1 MESKTVKVKAKKV
14 EETIAFHNAFGY
26 ELVGQEE
33 EGNKVLLTFERDKER
48 FEGNSYHTI
57 RSTEGLYARISR
69 PFPLAGIIMFAVA
82 SVLLAMFFVLQKTF
96 PFYIVFLFASLT
108 CYGVSIQLLIIF
120 LVIFIKRRS
129 LLKRV
134 VKNVAIEAGTNKEYP
149 LQNNIKKE
157 TDKTWLIAN
166 NL

>member
-14 EETIAFHNAFGY
+14 EETISFHNAFGF
-26 ELVGQEE
+26 ELVDQEE
-33 EGNKVLLTFERDKER
+33 DGDKVLLTFERDKER
-48 FEGNSYHTI
+48 FEGNSYQTI
-57 RSTEGLYARISR
+57 RSTESLYSRISR
-69 PFPLAGIIMFAVA
+69 PFPLAGIIMFVIA
-82 SVLLAMFFVLQKTF
+82 SVLLALYFVLQKTF
-96 PFYIVFLFASLT
+96 AYYISFLFASLT
-108 CYGVSIQLLIIF
+108 CYGISIQLIIIF
-120 LVIFIKRRS
+120 LVIFAKRRS

-134 VKNVAIEAGTNKEYP
+134 VKNVAIEAGTDKEFP

>member
-14 EETIAFHNAFGY
+14 EDAIAFHNAFGF
-26 ELVGQEE
+26 ELVDKQE

-48 FEGNSYHTI
+48 FEGNSYQTI
-57 RSTEGLYARISR
+57 RSTETLYSRISR
-69 PFPLAGIIMFAVA
+69 PFPLAGLIMFAIA
-82 SVLLAMFFVLQKTF
+82 SVLLASFFILQKTF
-96 PFYIVFLFASLT
+96 QYYIVFLFASLT
-108 CYGVSIQLLIIF
+108 CYGVSVQLLIIF
-120 LVIFIKRRS
+120 LVIFLKRRS

>member
-1 MESKTVKVKAKKV
+1 MESKTVKVKANKV
-14 EETIAFHNAFGY
+14 DDTISFHNAFGY
-26 ELVGQEE
+26 ELVSQEE

-57 RSTEGLYARISR
+57 RSTEALYSRISR
-69 PFPLAGIIMFAVA
+69 PFPLAGTIMFVIA
-82 SVLLAMFFVLQKTF
+82 SVLLACYFVLQKTF
-96 PFYIVFLFASLT
+96 TYYIAFLFASLT
-108 CYGVSIQLLIIF
+108 CYGIFVNLIIIF
-120 LVIFIKRRS
+120 LIILVKRRS

-134 VKNVAIEAGTNKEYP
+134 VKNVSFEAGTDKEFP
-149 LQNNIKKE
+149 LKNNIKKE

>member
-1 MESKTVKVKAKKV
+1 METKTVKVKAKKV
-14 EETIAFHNAFGY
+14 DDTIAFNNAFGF
-26 ELVGQEE
+26 ELVDQQE

-48 FEGNSYHTI
+48 FEGNSYQTI
-57 RSTEGLYARISR
+57 RNTESLYSRISR
-69 PFPLAGIIMFAVA
+69 PFPLAGTIMFVIA
-82 SVLLAMFFVLQKTF
+82 SVLLACYFLLQKTF
-96 PFYIVFLFASLT
+96 PYYIAFLFASLT
-108 CYGVSIQLLIIF
+108 CYGVAINLLIIF
-120 LVIFIKRRS
+120 LVIFAKRRS

-134 VKNVAIEAGTNKEYP
+134 VKNVALEAGPDKEFP

>member
-14 EETIAFHNAFGY
+14 DDTISFHNAFGY
-26 ELVGQEE
+26 ELVSQEE

-57 RSTEGLYARISR
+57 RSTEALYSRISR
-69 PFPLAGIIMFAVA
+69 PFPLAGLIMFIIA
-82 SVLLAMFFVLQKTF
+82 SVLLALYFVMQKTF
-96 PFYIVFLFASLT
+96 AYYIAFLFASLT
-108 CYGVSIQLLIIF
+108 CYGVAINLIIIF
-120 LVIFIKRRS
+120 LVILAKRHS

-134 VKNVAIEAGTNKEYP
+134 VQNVAIEAGTDKEFP
-149 LQNNIKKE
+149 LKKKKKKE

>member
-82 SVLLAMFFVLQKTF
+82 SVLLAMFFILQKTF
-96 PFYIVFLFASLT
+96 PFYIVFLFVLH
-108 CYGVSIQLLIIF
+108 
-120 LVIFIKRRS
+120 
-129 LLKRV
+129 
-134 VKNVAIEAGTNKEYP
+134 
-149 LQNNIKKE
+149 
-157 TDKTWLIAN
+157 
-166 NL
+166 